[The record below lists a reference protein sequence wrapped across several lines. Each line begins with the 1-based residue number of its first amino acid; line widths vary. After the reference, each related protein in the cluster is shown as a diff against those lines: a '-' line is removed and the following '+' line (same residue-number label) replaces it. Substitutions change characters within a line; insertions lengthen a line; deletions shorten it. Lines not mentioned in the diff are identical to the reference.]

1 MKFNDFKKL
10 NRDEQRE
17 KFEQYK
23 KEWLAARNSYPLVNK
38 KSNSRKAP
46 LTHILFFYKRFVKMK
61 CEVFTMNYPVT
72 KEFFLRSSHMEESD
86 LNDSLKGLIDD
97 ICRLVNQAYADG
109 MAFSKK
115 EKVK

>member
-1 MKFNDFKKL
+1 
-10 NRDEQRE
+10 
-17 KFEQYK
+17 
-23 KEWLAARNSYPLVNK
+23 
-38 KSNSRKAP
+38 
-46 LTHILFFYKRFVKMK
+46 
-61 CEVFTMNYPVT
+61 MNYPVT
-72 KEFFLRSSHMEESD
+72 KEFFFRSSHMEESD